1 MKFDVNSFSWIEE
14 EKKLTE
20 SSGAKWK
27 SYFKEI
33 KLFGYKFRNQMGE
46 VNRV

>member
-20 SSGAKWK
+20 TSGAKWK
-27 SYFKEI
+27 I
-33 KLFGYKFRNQMGE
+33 LF
-46 VNRV
+46 